1 MLRPDSVVETVMP
14 SIAGSRSSAASV
26 VDGARHPRLAR
37 EVRTEGERALALLE
51 AGLGGYAVK
60 DPGTTLPG

>member
-1 MLRPDSVVETVMP
+1 VCPALRGAR
-14 SIAGSRSSAASV
+14 AGPGSEHGAEDRG

-37 EVRTEGERALALLE
+37 EVRGEADRALALLE
-51 AGLGGYAVK
+51 EGLGRYAVK